1 MSLIVDSSVA
11 VKWVANEP
19 GSDRARA
26 LYLSD
31 ECWAPSLIIAEVGNA
46 LWKKQR
52 MKIVGIEQATA
63 ALRALPDRI
72 RLFDIADLA
81 LRAFAIA
88 TDLDHPIYDC
98 FYLAL
103 AERERCAMVTAD
115 QRLLSAAKRA
125 KGIEVRKL

>member
-1 MSLIVDSSVA
+1 MSLIVDASVA

-31 ECWAPSLIIAEVGNA
+31 ECWAPSLIMAEVGNA

-52 MKIVGIEQATA
+52 MKVVSIEQTTA

-72 RLFDIADLA
+72 RLFDVTDLA
-81 LRAFAIA
+81 ARAFAIA
-88 TDLDHPIYDC
+88 ADLDHSVYDC

-103 AERERCAMVTAD
+103 AERENARLVTAD
-115 QRLLSAAKRA
+115 QRLFDVARKT
-125 KGIEVRKL
+125 KIKVRQL

>member
-11 VKWVANEP
+11 VKWVADEP

-31 ECWAPSLIIAEVGNA
+31 ECWAPALIMVDVGNA
-46 LWKKQR
+46 LWKKCR
-52 MKIVGIEQATA
+52 MKLVTFEQATA

-72 RLFDIADLA
+72 RLFDMPDLA
-81 LRAFAIA
+81 PRAFALA
-88 TDLDHPIYDC
+88 ADLDHPIYDC

-103 AERERCAMVTAD
+103 AERERVPLVCADGPLV
-115 QRLLSAAKRA
+115 AKA
-125 KGIEVRKL
+125 KKVKGIEVRSL

>member
-11 VKWVANEP
+11 VKWVADEP

-31 ECWAPSLIIAEVGNA
+31 ECWAPALIMAEFGNA
-46 LWKKQR
+46 LWKKHR
-52 MKIVGIEQATA
+52 MKLVTFEQATA

-72 RLFDIADLA
+72 RLFDMTDLA
-81 LRAFAIA
+81 PRAFALSA
-88 TDLDHPIYDC
+88 DLDHPIYDC

-103 AERERCAMVTAD
+103 AERERVPLVCAD
-115 QRLLSAAKRA
+115 GPLFAKA
-125 KGIEVRKL
+125 KKVKGVEVRAL